1 MQILEQLDDRKFVVE
16 LEDYDFDKTREMQV
30 AHDYVRFSSNE
41 GLQAKPGVK
50 LHTVNTCANWIPM
63 RHEVTIPIREVISV
77 VLPHLCAHEYCQPE
91 HINPNRYNHSTE
103 WIRYRS
109 KEGTEMIAIRPKNQN
124 DYTHIPYSVYKQIKE
139 TDL

>member
-41 GLQAKPGVK
+41 GLQAKSGVK

-91 HINPNRYNHSTE
+91 HINPNRYNHNTE
-103 WIRYRS
+103 RIRYRS

>member
-1 MQILEQLDDRKFVVE
+1 
-16 LEDYDFDKTREMQV
+16 MQV

-63 RHEVTIPIREVISV
+63 RHIPIREVISV
-77 VLPHLCAHEYCQPE
+77 VLPHLCAH
-91 HINPNRYNHSTE
+91 INPNKYNHNTE